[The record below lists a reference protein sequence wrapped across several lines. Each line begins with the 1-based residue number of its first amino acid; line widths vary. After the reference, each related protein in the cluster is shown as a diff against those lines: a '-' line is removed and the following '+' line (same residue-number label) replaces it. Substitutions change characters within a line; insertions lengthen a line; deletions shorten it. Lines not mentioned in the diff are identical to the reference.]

1 MGIGPKLVAAG
12 LAWGAFAAPL
22 PAGAAEGVGLMPHR
36 AVYDITLVDARPGA
50 GISDLKGRMVYEF
63 TGAACNGF
71 TQKMRFVTS
80 TTNQEGETSITDM
93 RTSSWEDAA
102 GDRFR
107 FDNSQYRNQRRVE
120 QTVGEALR
128 RKNPGEI
135 RVDLK
140 QPKKK
145 VIKISGSAMF
155 PIQHSSRMLEAARE
169 GKHVFTADLFD
180 ASEKGEKV
188 YLTSAYIGSRLAP
201 DYNQR
206 LPDVPGT
213 EALNGLAAWPVA
225 LSYYDQGTEQ
235 EDALPSYEL
244 TFIYFDNG
252 VSRRLL
258 IDYGNF
264 SIRGELKELTML
276 EPETCK
282 SSQSS
287 GRKTN

>member
-1 MGIGPKLVAAG
+1 MGIGPRLVAAG
-12 LAWGAFAAPL
+12 LAWSALAAFV
-22 PAGAAEGVGLMPHR
+22 PAGAAEAIGLTPHR

-50 GISDLKGRMVYEF
+50 GISELTGRMVYEF
-63 TGAACNGF
+63 TGAACSGF

-107 FDNSQYRNQRRVE
+107 FENSQYRNQQRVE
-120 QTVGEALR
+120 QTVGEAVR
-128 RKNPGEI
+128 RKTEI
-135 RVDLK
+135 RVELK

-145 VIKISGSAMF
+145 TIKLPNAAIF

-169 GKHVFTADLFD
+169 GKHIFTTDLFD

-188 YLTSAYIGSRLAP
+188 YATNAYIGSRLP
-201 DYNQR
+201 PGYNKQ
-206 LPDVPGT
+206 LPEVPG
-213 EALNGLAAWPVA
+213 ADVLNELPAWPVA
-225 LSYYDQGTEQ
+225 LSYYEKGTEQ
-235 EDALPSYEL
+235 EDALPAYEL
-244 TFIYFDNG
+244 SFIYFDNG

-264 SIRGELKELTML
+264 SIRGELKELTIL
-276 EPETCK
+276 EPEPCA